1 MNIHGFTRRTPFME
15 FFVVIVLVYLAEFK
29 YFKNL
34 FSDDKIRVVVESIVS
49 EYAFKVSKKLKKS
62 GALL

>member
-1 MNIHGFTRRTPFME
+1 ME

-34 FSDDKIRVVVESIVS
+34 FLDDRIRVVVESIVS